1 MGFISD
7 DKLVVDAVVT
17 KVGRTMLAEN
27 NFFPV
32 KFALADDEVDY
43 NLWDETHPQGPDF
56 YGAIIDNMRILE
68 ANPNGEPIEMQ
79 YKLYTPIDEE
89 TGQVEQIE
97 QAPQIEGVSETVT
110 LTGEDDFLDLT
121 PFIGG
126 SDEAVDFILENTNY
140 AYLEVITEDD
150 GLSSDFE
157 SIFVFNNGTEVTS
170 AQLLGSVDLT
180 DSLLTALGL
189 PGGIT
194 GISQISQLASPEEVE
209 NFKEWVNSGY
219 KNDPPNPT
227 KGMKPGVKP
236 PTPKD
241 IPQFQSG
248 LISTEKGQ
256 ADTKSDNL
264 TPPGFDTKET
274 GGGK

>member
-97 QAPQIEGVSETVT
+97 QAPQIEAVSETVT
-110 LTGEDDFLDLT
+110 LTGEDDF
-121 PFIGG
+121 
-126 SDEAVDFILENTNY
+126 
-140 AYLEVITEDD
+140 
-150 GLSSDFE
+150 
-157 SIFVFNNGTEVTS
+157 
-170 AQLLGSVDLT
+170 
-180 DSLLTALGL
+180 
-189 PGGIT
+189 
-194 GISQISQLASPEEVE
+194 
-209 NFKEWVNSGY
+209 
-219 KNDPPNPT
+219 
-227 KGMKPGVKP
+227 
-236 PTPKD
+236 
-241 IPQFQSG
+241 
-248 LISTEKGQ
+248 
-256 ADTKSDNL
+256 
-264 TPPGFDTKET
+264 
-274 GGGK
+274 

>member
-89 TGQVEQIE
+89 AGQVEQIE

-140 AYLEVITEDD
+140 AYLEVITEDE

-194 GISQISQLASPEEVE
+194 GISQISS
-209 NFKEWVNSGY
+209 
-219 KNDPPNPT
+219 
-227 KGMKPGVKP
+227 
-236 PTPKD
+236 
-241 IPQFQSG
+241 I
-248 LISTEKGQ
+248 
-256 ADTKSDNL
+256 
-264 TPPGFDTKET
+264 
-274 GGGK
+274 